1 MILNKERL
9 AISKNKFKKIVWI
22 NEILFFLGWM
32 LLLLLGADHPPPK
45 GFIWLVV
52 LIVLLDM
59 AQYFYLKK
67 FLPSL
72 HDKSKGLFT
81 QTLLFAVL
89 AGIGVSISM
98 LLLDLN
104 KLLSIGLINILIWI
118 MVIALVALIY
128 GICFYLFNTLLLR
141 YIK

>member
-1 MILNKERL
+1 MILKKERL

-45 GFIWLVV
+45 GFIWLVA

-67 FLPSL
+67 FLLSL

-104 KLLSIGLINILIWI
+104 KLFSIGLINVLIWI

-128 GICFYLFNTLLLR
+128 GVCFYLFNTLLLR

>member
-1 MILNKERL
+1 MILKKERL

-45 GFIWLVV
+45 GFIWLVAI
-52 LIVLLDM
+52 IVLLDM

-104 KLLSIGLINILIWI
+104 KLFSIGLINVLIWI

-128 GICFYLFNTLLLR
+128 GVCFYLFNTLLLR